1 MRQPLIIANWKMN
14 GDLATNTKLIHQL
27 LTQINAIE
35 DIDIAVCPPYPYLTQ
50 VGEQLS
56 PSLVKL
62 GAQNVSAFDV
72 GAYTGEVSTAMLSEL
87 GCSYVLLGHSE
98 RRNLFQESNDQITA
112 KFKAAINADLIP
124 VLCVG
129 ETLIQR
135 QHNETQA
142 VIAAQIQAVLDKVG
156 IEGFTNAVVA
166 YEPIWAIGTGETA
179 TKEQAQI
186 VHARIRA
193 QLAEYDV
200 EIASTLQ
207 ILYGGSV
214 NADNA
219 HALFSQ
225 QDIDGG
231 LIGGAS
237 LDADAFQQIC
247 KAHS

>member
-1 MRQPLIIANWKMN
+1 
-14 GDLATNTKLIHQL
+14 
-27 LTQINAIE
+27 
-35 DIDIAVCPPYPYLTQ
+35 
-50 VGEQLS
+50 
-56 PSLVKL
+56 
-62 GAQNVSAFDV
+62 
-72 GAYTGEVSTAMLSEL
+72 MLSEL